1 VNVNQL
7 LNFVHL
13 EAAVAVVTSEPRLYF
28 IMGDKNART
37 SQIAASVVWNQS
49 LDIAPSAFVYLG
61 YSYITHKLYLIQN
74 GLTYS
79 LKVFH

>member
-1 VNVNQL
+1 
-7 LNFVHL
+7 
-13 EAAVAVVTSEPRLYF
+13 
-28 IMGDKNART
+28 MGDKNART